1 MTKRASKDKPAANG
15 PGQPAT
21 QTEVDSLQR
30 GLEIL
35 RSFRTGEKSLQLA
48 DILERT
54 KIPRLS
60 AQKLLKTLTA
70 HHFLRYLPELGR
82 YEPDVSCFVIGHAL
96 RASLPILRVARP
108 IMRALADELGLDV
121 LLASREG
128 MEMMIV
134 EYCST
139 RADATEFSVGSLV
152 PLARSAVGRAWL
164 WAQKPAIQGEYIER
178 IRAEADTSALGA
190 IPGIYRAFQDL
201 AERGYCLSLG
211 ERLQDRHMIATSLIV
226 GGEREVLAL
235 AALATAQRLR
245 ESTLRDFIASALV
258 DAAARIKNEMPRT
271 GSE

>member
-1 MTKRASKDKPAANG
+1 MSKRDAQDSGAHTA
-15 PGQPAT
+15 

-35 RSFRTGEKSLQLA
+35 RSFRSGEKSLQLA

-60 AQKLLKTLTA
+60 AQKLLNTLIA
-70 HHFLRYLPELGR
+70 HHFLRYLPELDR
-82 YEPDVSCFVIGHAL
+82 YEPDVSCFVLGHAL
-96 RASLPILRVARP
+96 RASLPILRAARP
-108 IMRALADELGLDV
+108 VMQALAEKLGVDV
-121 LLASREG
+121 FLALRED

-134 EYCST
+134 EYCSARDDT
-139 RADATEFSVGSLV
+139 AEFRVGSLV
-152 PLARSAVGRAWL
+152 PLAQTAVGRAWL

-178 IRAEADTSALGA
+178 IRAESDSNALNA

-211 ERLQDRHMIATSLIV
+211 EWLQDRHAIATPLIA
-226 GGEREVLAL
+226 GAGREVFAL
-235 AALATAQRLR
+235 AAMAADQRLK
-245 ESTLRDFIASALV
+245 ESFFRDTVASALL

-271 GSE
+271 ERA